1 MHIDPTLRTV
11 WLFGPGADSEAHQ
24 NMQDCGAQVLIQ
36 DLEDFTPPNLRPK
49 ARELAEKL
57 FQKWRGANSLVCVRI
72 NSIDGEGLEDL
83 RMVMPFRPDIIAY
96 PKAET
101 AQSIKQLDRIIGE
114 HEHLNGIKL
123 GQTEILPVCE
133 TALGVVEV
141 RALAAA
147 SPRVHHALLGA
158 EDLAADLQAE
168 RGADAVELDYARR
181 RFLLECRAAKIE
193 PVDAPYTF
201 SDIEGCVKETLYA
214 KRLGY
219 QCKSLVNPAM
229 VRSVLK
235 VLRPS
240 DLDISLAKSI
250 VAEFEA
256 AREKGLDRVLVAG
269 QWIEVPTYLNAQRLL
284 KKSANF

>member
-1 MHIDPTLRTV
+1 MHIDPALRTV
-11 WLFGPGADSEAHQ
+11 WLFGPGADSRSHQ
-24 NMQDCGAQVLIQ
+24 AMQDSGAQVLIQ
-36 DLEDFTPPNLRPK
+36 DLEDFTPPNLRPT
-49 ARELAEKL
+49 ARALAAEL
-57 FQKWRGANSLVCVRI
+57 FPKWRGANSLVCVRI
-72 NSIDGEGLEDL
+72 NSIDGEGQEDL

-101 AQSIKQLDRIIGE
+101 VASIKELDQIIGKLE
-114 HEHLNGIKL
+114 DLNGIPIGK
-123 GQTEILPVCE
+123 TEILPVCE
-133 TALGVVEV
+133 TALGIVQV

-147 SPRVHHALLGA
+147 SPRIHHALLGA

-168 RGADAVELDYARR
+168 RGANAEELDYARR

-201 SDIEGCVKETLYA
+201 SDIEGCVKETLFA

-219 QCKSLVNPAM
+219 QCKSLVNSAM
-229 VRSVLK
+229 VPSVLD

-240 DLDISLAKSI
+240 DSDISLAKTI
-250 VAEFEA
+250 VTEFEA
-256 AREKGLDRVLVAG
+256 ARKKGLDRVLVSG

-284 KKSANF
+284 KKSTYF

>member
-24 NMQDCGAQVLIQ
+24 NMQDSGAQVLIQ

-49 ARELAEKL
+49 ARALTEKL

-101 AQSIKQLDRIIGE
+101 AQSIKQLR
-114 HEHLNGIKL
+114 
-123 GQTEILPVCE
+123 
-133 TALGVVEV
+133 V
-141 RALAAA
+141 R
-147 SPRVHHALLGA
+147 HALLGA

-201 SDIEGCVKETLYA
+201 SDIEGCIKETLYA

-229 VRSVLK
+229 VRPVLE

-250 VAEFEA
+250 VTEFEA